1 MNRRTDVS
9 VSARTGDA
17 VSARTVRARHGAVM
31 DEDAAVVVAVI
42 TALAAG
48 RAEETPAVRSV
59 WADPAGRLGRA
70 QPGPHTWWASGGPR

>member
-1 MNRRTDVS
+1 
-9 VSARTGDA
+9 
-17 VSARTVRARHGAVM
+17 M